1 MKKLILPMGAFIA
14 VSAAAAVPAE
24 AKPTS
29 DRPLVVIAEPEPL
42 PPTRRVGYADL
53 NLATQIGERTLVRRV
68 RSAVGEVCEEEVG
81 PSPLFYYEHSCRVL
95 TWKDTRPQV
104 ERAIARARAMA
115 AAGSPDIT
123 AAAIVVRAAE

>member
-1 MKKLILPMGAFIA
+1 MKKIILPICAVVV
-14 VSAAAAVPAE
+14 VSAAPVTAE
-24 AKPTS
+24 AKSIS
-29 DRPLVVIAEPEPL
+29 DRPLVVIAEPEQM

-68 RSAVGEVCEEEVG
+68 RTAVKEVCEEEMG

-104 ERAIARARAMA
+104 DQAIARARGMA
-115 AAGSPDIT
+115 AAGSPPIT
-123 AAAIVVRAAE
+123 AAAIVVRATE

>member
-1 MKKLILPMGAFIA
+1 MKKIIFPICAFVV
-14 VSAAAAVPAE
+14 VSAVTPVMVE
-24 AKPTS
+24 AKPIS

-68 RSAVGEVCEEEVG
+68 RTAVNEVCEEEVG

-104 ERAIARARAMA
+104 DQAIARARGMA
-115 AAGSPDIT
+115 AAGSPPI
-123 AAAIVVRAAE
+123 ASAAIVVKAAE